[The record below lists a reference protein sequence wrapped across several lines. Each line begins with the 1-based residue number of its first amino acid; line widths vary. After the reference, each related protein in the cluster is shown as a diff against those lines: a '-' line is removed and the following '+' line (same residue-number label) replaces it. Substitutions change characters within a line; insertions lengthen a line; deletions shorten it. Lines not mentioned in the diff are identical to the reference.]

1 MNTAAP
7 RLLVGRMEALA
18 DPVRLRLLRLLER
31 QELGV
36 LELAEIVQLPQSTVS
51 RHLKLLADQGW
62 VTSHREGTSNLYR
75 LLLDELDEAPR
86 ALWEVVREETGR
98 WPSARQDDLRLA
110 RRLEERRRASL
121 SFFAGAAASWDAL
134 RAELFG
140 DGFARAAL
148 VALLPAEWTV
158 ADLGCG
164 TGALVA
170 ELAGVVARSIGV
182 DQSEEMLA
190 AARERVAGLPNAR
203 IEEGDLEA
211 LPLDDASCDA
221 ALMVLSLSYAPH
233 PAAAVA
239 EMARILRPGGKAVV
253 VDLLPHDSEDA
264 RHRLGQAGF
273 GLAPATLRG
282 WMSRAGLHGAA
293 LNTLSPAAEARGPAL
308 FLATATKKPE
318 ASSTPRSDKE
328 IRR

>member
-1 MNTAAP
+1 MNAPAP
-7 RLLVGRMEALA
+7 RQLVGRMEALA

-75 LLLDELDEAPR
+75 LLLDDLDEAPR
-86 ALWEVVREETGR
+86 ALWGVVREETAR

-110 RRLEERRRASL
+110 RRLEERRRESL

-134 RAELFG
+134 RSELFG
-140 DGFARAAL
+140 DGFTRATL

-170 ELAGVVARSIGV
+170 ELAGAVESVVGV

-203 IEEGDLEA
+203 IEAGDLEA
-211 LPLDDASCDA
+211 LPLADASCDA

-233 PAAAVA
+233 PAAAIA
-239 EMARILRPGGKAVV
+239 ELARILKPGGRAVV
-253 VDLLPHDSEDA
+253 VDLLPHDSDDA
-264 RHRLGQAGF
+264 RHRLGQTAYGI
-273 GLAPATLRG
+273 APATLRN
-282 WMSRAGLHGAA
+282 WMARAGLHGAA
-293 LNTLSPAAEARGPAL
+293 VKPLSPAPEARGPAL
-308 FLATATKKPE
+308 FLATARKTPP
-318 ASSTPRSDKE
+318 ASTTP
-328 IRR
+328 